1 MVGGGVDITRFDDGA
16 RLTLFRLALFDADLA
31 FLTTITR
38 YEIAYCDVDRK
49 VGAPSSGVGQVTGPF
64 RRAVFG
70 AVYLQK
76 RDGTRRFELVV
87 HPYQR
92 QTGQGGE
99 GFERGLLGI
108 SQKVTHLAA
117 IRHAGEVGAVFAQPV
132 LLLNMGRQPAH
143 GFHIV
148 DFPSCLEG
156 ISYVPTAF
164 SLRVGQSYGYTQ
176 GKSVALLGF
185 VHPRVDVSA
194 AAITVEHEHQRSI
207 FLQSVGKVHVIMT
220 QITAHLHRVVDD
232 ALGADGGLKETPQSA
247 QDRETEDELRQTL
260 ATASE
265 DGR

>member
-1 MVGGGVDITRFDDGA
+1 MVGGGVDISRFDDGA
-16 RLTLFRLALFDADLA
+16 RLTLIRLALFDADLT

-38 YEIAYCDVDRK
+38 YEIAYRYVDRK
-49 VGAPSSGVGQVTGPF
+49 VGAPSSGVGQVAGPF

-99 GFERGLLGI
+99 SFERGLLGI
-108 SQKVTHLAA
+108 SQEVTHLAA

-132 LLLNMGRQPAH
+132 LLLNVGRQPAH
-143 GFHIV
+143 GFNII
-148 DFPSCLEG
+148 DFPPCLKGVSC
-156 ISYVPTAF
+156 VPTAI
-164 SLRVGQSYGYTQ
+164 SLGVGQTYGYTH
-176 GKSVALLGF
+176 GKSVSLRCLI
-185 VHPRVDVSA
+185 HPRVDVAA
-194 AAITVEHEHQRSI
+194 AAITMEREYQRSI
-207 FLQSVGKVHVIMT
+207 FLQSVGKVHIIMA
-220 QITAHLHRVVDD
+220 QITAHLHRVVNN
-232 ALGADGGLKETPQSA
+232 ALGADGGLKETPQSD